1 MVLAATK
8 MLGMRIRI
16 TPNA

>member
-1 MVLAATK
+1 VLAATK

-16 TPNA
+16 APNT